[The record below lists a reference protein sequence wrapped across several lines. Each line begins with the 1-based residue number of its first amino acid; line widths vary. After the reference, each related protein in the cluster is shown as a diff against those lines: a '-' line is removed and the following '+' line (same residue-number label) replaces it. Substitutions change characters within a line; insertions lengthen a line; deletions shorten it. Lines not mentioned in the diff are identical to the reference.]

1 MDSSLPKVTGT
12 FPGSVSGTYLQV
24 SVRSRSVANEFD
36 SPPEIRYSVLYLLP
50 KGHFAWFNYWS
61 GYSYRRCAGMF
72 TRNGADLHLLGRSS
86 LLCDTPAQN
95 YSHQP
100 FERQVKILQEER
112 RRFIMLGE
120 TEHLYIGWSIHIPFR
135 GSAADLFP
143 HSWDALQ
150 GWIDEFLK
158 PVSVK

>member
-1 MDSSLPKVTGT
+1 VTASSHKTAGT
-12 FPGSVSGTYLQV
+12 FPGSVSGTYLHV
-24 SVRSRSVANEFD
+24 SVRSRLGPNEFD
-36 SPPEIRYSVLYLLP
+36 SLPEIRYSVLYLLP
-50 KGHFAWFNYWS
+50 KGHFALFNYWP

-72 TRNGADLHLLGRSS
+72 TRNGVDLHLQGRES
-86 LLCDTPAQN
+86 LLFDTPVQN
-95 YSHQP
+95 YSHQL

-112 RRFIMLGE
+112 RRFVMLGE